1 MARFERDA
9 LLCTPGPIIEMF
21 SEGLKLPFGGSVLAP
36 SHTRPVARNL
46 CRMLAA
52 TASPPALHLAFSAE
66 CNPVRLSWSL
76 PTATHTR
83 LLGGRQVI
91 ADLSAV
97 EDCSFH
103 RAVHTDSCHLIHSC
117 HLIQTLAITHSY
129 SIGTP
134 SGSSTRLSMPDST
147 ATSLVCWRAPR
158 SSRRSTQR
166 QRWQSGPP
174 LCTGA
179 RPWERL
185 IGPGLDGGGGR
196 WREGRGGLERSHAAD
211 VKASECLADV
221 SPPRLASNMRD
232 DPLVDEE
239 GYPSYNKPYSLMAWL
254 EAEDIAEDYIMM
266 LDGDMLL
273 REPIDPV
280 ALGAARGRV
289 VSAEYTYL
297 VGTEPGRGFA
307 ERFIATKLVRRLAQ
321 VRGRPSRSPQ
331 PCPSG
336 PPSTSRWAASTS

>member
-1 MARFERDA
+1 M
-9 LLCTPGPIIEMF
+9 
-21 SEGLKLPFGGSVLAP
+21 
-36 SHTRPVARNL
+36 
-46 CRMLAA
+46 
-52 TASPPALHLAFSAE
+52 
-66 CNPVRLSWSL
+66 
-76 PTATHTR
+76 
-83 LLGGRQVI
+83 
-91 ADLSAV
+91 
-97 EDCSFH
+97 
-103 RAVHTDSCHLIHSC
+103 
-117 HLIQTLAITHSY
+117 
-129 SIGTP
+129 
-134 SGSSTRLSMPDST
+134 
-147 ATSLVCWRAPR
+147 
-158 SSRRSTQR
+158 
-166 QRWQSGPP
+166 
-174 LCTGA
+174 
-179 RPWERL
+179 
-185 IGPGLDGGGGR
+185 GPGLDRGGGR

-336 PPSTSRWAASTS
+336 PPSTSPAGRPPHLNYYPLSTTHYLLPTTHYLLLTTCYLLPATYYLLPTTHYLLPGTCYLLPTTYYPLPAACYLLLPTTYYVLTGGRLPHLPQGRLAKDRPALARVYQAGALRLRAHWQCHAVYHACTMHHACMMACMQVRAFGHSEPETFFRESIQLPPGTDEATTAVRRKQAQLCSTSPIRHSYSTLP

>member
-1 MARFERDA
+1 MQLR
-9 LLCTPGPIIEMF
+9 
-21 SEGLKLPFGGSVLAP
+21 
-36 SHTRPVARNL
+36 
-46 CRMLAA
+46 
-52 TASPPALHLAFSAE
+52 
-66 CNPVRLSWSL
+66 
-76 PTATHTR
+76 
-83 LLGGRQVI
+83 
-91 ADLSAV
+91 
-97 EDCSFH
+97 
-103 RAVHTDSCHLIHSC
+103 
-117 HLIQTLAITHSY
+117 
-129 SIGTP
+129 
-134 SGSSTRLSMPDST
+134 
-147 ATSLVCWRAPR
+147 
-158 SSRRSTQR
+158 
-166 QRWQSGPP
+166 
-174 LCTGA
+174 
-179 RPWERL
+179 
-185 IGPGLDGGGGR
+185 
-196 WREGRGGLERSHAAD
+196 
-211 VKASECLADV
+211 ADV
-221 SPPRLASNMRD
+221 SLPRLASNMRD